1 MTLRKN
7 QRGLGMW
14 GWLFVLGMIGFA
26 AIVVMNVLPLYLNEM
41 KVYKAVGYTAK
52 NDGGQP
58 LPQMRKEMQ
67 KRFDVDAIDYPQ
79 VSDVKVVNAGG
90 SKALSYDYEARAE
103 IFPDIY
109 VLVHFHHQFP
119 ISGGGT
125 PE

>member
-1 MTLRKN
+1 
-7 QRGLGMW
+7 
-14 GWLFVLGMIGFA
+14 
-26 AIVVMNVLPLYLNEM
+26 MNVIPLYLNEM

-67 KRFDVDAIDYPQ
+67 KRWDVEAIDFPTVQ
-79 VSDVKVVNAGG
+79 EVKVVNAGG
-90 SKALSYDYEARAE
+90 SKSLSYDYEGRAE

-109 VLVHFHHQFP
+109 VVVHFHKQFP
-119 ISGGGT
+119 ISGGGA